1 MAAVTGRH
9 WARTLVS
16 ASVTP
21 DPGTPEPGHNI
32 PRSSLHSSIHS
43 PSELYFYRTPAR
55 MKLCCLYEVAV
66 FILR

>member
-21 DPGTPEPGHNI
+21 GTLEPGHNI
-32 PRSSLHSSIHS
+32 PVYTHPFRVLQNFTFI
-43 PSELYFYRTPAR
+43 ELLPG
-55 MKLCCLYEVAV
+55 
-66 FILR
+66 

>member
-1 MAAVTGRH
+1 MVQYWAGVGVGGGGSVWRMAAVTGRH

-32 PRSSLHSSIHS
+32 PQSTLIHS
-43 PSELYFYRTPAR
+43 QSFRT
-55 MKLCCLYEVAV
+55 LL
-66 FILR
+66 L